1 MSMGDPNAITLPV
14 GVSIAPGRETVQAGP
29 NGQNVQGMLFTLTL
43 PNSAQTSVFVP
54 YALMNYP
61 QEVSKLFADRVAGI
75 MNVTALGG

>member
-1 MSMGDPNAITLPV
+1 
-14 GVSIAPGRETVQAGP
+14 
-29 NGQNVQGMLFTLTL
+29 
-43 PNSAQTSVFVP
+43 VP